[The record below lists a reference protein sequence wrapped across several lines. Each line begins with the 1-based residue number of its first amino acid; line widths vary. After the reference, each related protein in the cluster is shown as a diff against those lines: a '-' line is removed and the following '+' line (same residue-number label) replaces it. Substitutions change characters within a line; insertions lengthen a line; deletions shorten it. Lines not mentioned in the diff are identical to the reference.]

1 MIKSMTG
8 YGRGQWEDS
17 TWTCQ
22 VELKSV
28 NHRYL
33 DIHNR
38 LPSALSNF
46 DANIKKWIQG
56 RIRRG
61 RVDLVLTVENKNSF
75 TFSLNTH
82 LLKGYL
88 DAMSHLEKEYAIPG
102 TIDPIQLLRIPG
114 MLGQQSFQIS
124 DGDVSDL
131 EMGIN
136 TSVSSALNDLE
147 VMRTKEGES
156 LYTEISNR
164 LDIIEVEVEKIDGQ
178 LIGLLE
184 LHRERLKTRMGKILA
199 EIRIDQSRLLQE
211 AAYHA
216 DRGDISE
223 EITRLRSHQKQC
235 RGLLLTEGEAGK
247 KIDFIMQEMNREANT
262 ILSKTPGLA
271 ETRLDISNSAISI
284 KVEIEKIREQ
294 VQNVE

>member
-1 MIKSMTG
+1 MTG

-17 TWTCQ
+17 AWTCQ

-38 LPSALSNF
+38 LPSELSNLN
-46 DANIKKWIQG
+46 AKIKKWIQG
-56 RIRRG
+56 RIKRG
-61 RVDLVLTVENKNSF
+61 RVDLALTIENKNSF
-75 TFSLNTH
+75 TFSLNTD

-88 DAMSHLEKEYAIPG
+88 DAMSRLENEYAIPG
-102 TIDPIQLLRIPG
+102 TIDPIQLLRTPG

-124 DGDVSDL
+124 DGELAEL

-136 TSVSSALNDLE
+136 TGVASALNDLE
-147 VMRTKEGES
+147 VMRTKEGRS
-156 LYTEISNR
+156 LYTEILNR
-164 LDIIEVEVEKIDGQ
+164 LDIVRVEVENIEGQ
-178 LIGLLE
+178 LTGLLE

-211 AAYHA
+211 VAYHA

-223 EITRLRSHQKQC
+223 EITRLRSHQEQC

-247 KIDFIMQEMNREANT
+247 KIDFIIQEMNREANT

-271 ETRLDISNSAISI
+271 ENRLDISNAAISI